1 MLITSNKIQ
10 FTTSNLKKHKNNTM
24 SRYIKKKRE
33 EIGLSP
39 YAIVFRGQKKT
50 EDTRIRVMDFNL
62 ENVNEIS
69 PMTIESLT
77 TFLKSKT
84 ISWIN
89 IDGLHEIEQMQQIA
103 FALKI
108 PDNILS
114 DIMNPSLRP
123 KVQEFD
129 DGLFIT
135 MKILRFDESTSQLSS
150 ENLSV
155 ILYNNTLISFLEQE
169 TKIFDPVRERIRKH
183 KTKIRLSGPD
193 YLCFA
198 LLDVVIDDYIYIA
211 GQLGENIETLEE
223 TLTNNPK
230 KTMVDQINNF
240 KHELNFLRRTIKP
253 AREMILALA
262 KTDSDFIRDENRIHY
277 RELVDNINEASD
289 LSDSYREIVYDQL
302 NIYHTLISSRLN
314 DIMRTLTIY
323 SVIFIPLTFIV
334 GVYGTNF
341 EYIPELKWPFGYFA
355 MWGFM
360 LLLTLLMLW
369 FFRRKKW
376 L

>member
-1 MLITSNKIQ
+1 
-10 FTTSNLKKHKNNTM
+10 M

-50 EDTRIRVMDFNL
+50 EDISIRVMDFNL
-62 ENVNEIS
+62 ENLQEFS
-69 PMTIESLT
+69 PKSVESLSP
-77 TFLKSKT
+77 FLKSKT

-89 IDGLHEIEQMQQIA
+89 IDGLHDIEKMVEIA
-103 FALKI
+103 GVLNI
-108 PDNILS
+108 PNYILS

-129 DGLFIT
+129 EGLYIT
-135 MKILRFDESTSQLSS
+135 IKVLQFNEKSNQLTS
-150 ENLSV
+150 ENLSL
-155 ILYNNTLISFLEQE
+155 ILQKNTLITFQEQE
-169 TKIFDPVRERIRKH
+169 GKIFEPVRERIRKH

-193 YLCFA
+193 YLCFS
-198 LLDVVIDDYIYIA
+198 LLDVVIDNYIYII
-211 GQLGENIETLEE
+211 GQLGENIENLEE
-223 TLTNNPK
+223 NLTNDPK
-230 KTMVDQINNF
+230 KPMLDEINNY
-240 KHELNFLRRTIKP
+240 KHELNFLRKNIKP
-253 AREMILALA
+253 AKEMILSLA
-262 KTDSDFIRDENRIHY
+262 KSDSEFIKDENHIHY
-277 RELVDNINEASD
+277 RELQDNISEASE

-314 DIMRTLTIY
+314 DIMRTLTIF

-341 EYIPELKWPFGYFA
+341 EYIPELKWTFGYFA

-360 LLLTLLMLW
+360 LVILLLMLW

>member
-1 MLITSNKIQ
+1 MAR
-10 FTTSNLKKHKNNTM
+10 F
-24 SRYIKKKRE
+24 IKKKKE

-39 YAIVFRGQKKT
+39 YAIVFRGQKKA
-50 EDTRIRVMDFNL
+50 ESVRINVFDFDI
-62 ENVNEIS
+62 ENVQEYS
-69 PMTIESLT
+69 TETIANLSKLQKT
-77 TFLKSKT
+77 KT

-89 IDGLHEIEQMQQIA
+89 IDGLHDTERMVQIA
-103 FALKI
+103 HTMKI

-129 DGLFIT
+129 DGLYIT
-135 MKILRFDESTSQLSS
+135 LKILRFDEKTLQLST
-150 ENLSV
+150 ENLSL
-155 ILYNNTLISFLEQE
+155 ILQKNVLISFLEQE

-198 LLDVVIDDYIYIA
+198 LLDVVIDNYIYIT

-223 TLTNNPK
+223 NLTIEPK
-230 KTMVDQINNF
+230 KSMLDEINHY
-240 KHELNFLRRTIKP
+240 KHELNFLRKNIKP
-253 AREMILALA
+253 AKEMILALA
-262 KTDSDFIRDENRIHY
+262 KSDSEFIRDENHFHY
-277 RELVDNINEASD
+277 RELQDNINEASE

-314 DIMRTLTIY
+314 DIMRTLTIF

-341 EYIPELKWPFGYFA
+341 DYIPELNWTFGYFA
-355 MWGFM
+355 MWGVMIIISAFM
-360 LLLTLLMLW
+360 LW
-369 FFRRKKW
+369 YFRRKKW
-376 L
+376 F